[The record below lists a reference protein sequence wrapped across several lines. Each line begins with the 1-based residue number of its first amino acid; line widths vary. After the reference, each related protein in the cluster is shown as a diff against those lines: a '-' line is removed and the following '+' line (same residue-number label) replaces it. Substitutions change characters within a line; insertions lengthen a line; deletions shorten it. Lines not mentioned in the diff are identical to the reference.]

1 MYVGMYIH
9 IPIPAGGTTAR
20 VDICS
25 GGPGYQTK
33 HPSNSMLLDMEGGGC
48 GSAEIGRGELCI

>member
-9 IPIPAGGTTAR
+9 IHIPAGGTTAR
-20 VDICS
+20 VDIC
-25 GGPGYQTK
+25 GRGPGYQTK
-33 HPSNSMLLDMEGGGC
+33 DPSNSILLDMEGGGR